1 MGLRGDD
8 DVALHV
14 HVSSISLS
22 HIFLKTLFDNFKK
35 NWGKS
40 HKHWPNIQTL
50 SSNCFKIFQISY
62 LVSVTDFF
70 YSFGKFKI
78 SQNFVRNSQKGEKC
92 FKGIICSNFSRFTLL
107 DDDPRVSVVRS
118 AVNHLN
124 LRFRHMCNLLH
135 EYLVVRTKSTE
146 SELFVQ
152 RW

>member
-1 MGLRGDD
+1 
-8 DVALHV
+8 VALHV
-14 HVSSISLS
+14 HMSSINLS
-22 HIFLKTLFDNFKK
+22 HIFLKTLFDNFTKFGANLTK
-35 NWGKS
+35 
-40 HKHWPNIQTL
+40 IDQTFRPL
-50 SSNCFKIFQISY
+50 AQIVSKFSRLVILYRLLIF
-62 LVSVTDFF
+62 FN
-70 YSFGKFKI
+70 SFGNFKI

-152 RW
+152 R